1 MMQID
6 SQTVLFIGQ
15 SSKILNF
22 SSSFDGLPA
31 ISAIAVDN
39 NVEIFV
45 SNITTVSCTL
55 RTSAPITG
63 QILVIATRG

>member
-1 MMQID
+1 MQID
-6 SQTVLFIGQ
+6 SQTVLFVDQ

-22 SSSFDGLPA
+22 SSAFDGLPA
-31 ISAIAVDN
+31 ISAIAVDI

-45 SNITTVSCTL
+45 SNITTVSCKL
-55 RTSAPITG
+55 NTSAPITG

>member
-6 SQTVLFIGQ
+6 SQTVVFINQ

-22 SSSFDGLPA
+22 SNSFDGLPA

-55 RTSAPITG
+55 NTSAPITG